1 MTIAYSTKYTTM
13 RLTTALFIATTSLGH
28 AFSPQRVS
36 VSSPVRQHY
45 VQRSTKPT
53 YIPQDNSIPVAALNM
68 KNQRPFEDGSLRTS
82 KKADGRLSA
91 ASISSGFS
99 PSNVAA
105 NPPTD
110 TLGNLLEPIRSI
122 LPEVDMSNYLPV
134 LSAALLMTSNTV
146 GASMMVLPGLAQG
159 PGMIASSALI
169 GGKSFI
175 SCQVYDVRSK
185 H

>member
-1 MTIAYSTKYTTM
+1 M
-13 RLTTALFIATTSLGH
+13 RLSIAPLIATTSLCH

-36 VSSPVRQHY
+36 VSSPVRQHF
-45 VQRSTKPT
+45 VQRSTKPA
-53 YIPQDNSIPVAALNM
+53 YIPVDKSIPVAALNM
-68 KNQRPFEDGSLRTS
+68 KNQRPFEDGSIRTS

-99 PSNVAA
+99 PSNVNVAA

-110 TLGNLLEPIRSI
+110 TLRNLLEPIRSV